1 MLTVDHFELIR
12 RKVLVEE
19 KSQREVALELGHSRK
34 TIKKALSQAA
44 PPGYQLRQARPKP
57 VLDPVR
63 PIIEAWLAADEAAP
77 RKQRHTAQRIFE
89 RLRDEHGFSGSASN
103 VRRYVAQLKLQR
115 GAVAEVFMPLA
126 YSPGEEAQVDWG
138 EALVVLGG
146 QERRVQLFCLKLAYS
161 KRVFAR
167 AYARQDLES
176 FLDGHVRAFAWLGG
190 VPRRLAYDNLK
201 TAVIQVGRGRQ
212 RRLNAR
218 FVELR
223 SWHLFESR
231 FCNVAKG
238 NEKGHVE
245 NLVKQ
250 CQRRFLTPVPQA
262 CSLDEI
268 NAHLERACQA
278 ELDRAGRDEQ
288 NFGALWE
295 QERACLLPL
304 PASPFPACVQEST
317 RIDKQSLVRFDR
329 CWYSAPVS
337 KAHQPCS
344 VRGFVDRVEV
354 LCAGEVVAVHR
365 RSDEP
370 EQYVLDPW
378 HYVPLL
384 ARKPG
389 ALNNGRAFQGEP
401 FGPDLALLRR
411 ELEYRQAEAGTR
423 QFIRILQLF
432 TRYEAAAVHA
442 AVSQCVRLRVFDE
455 HAIVQALRN
464 DPQPAPARRLDL
476 SHRPELAAV
485 GSGLRP
491 AALYDALLSG
501 ESSPSDLPELSPPR
515 PEAPPSGSCKP
526 DQEPSPVCCFSPSL
540 ETSDERDVVVG
551 EPPQDA
557 AAAHD
562 AA

>member
-1 MLTVDHFELIR
+1 VLTVDHFELIR
-12 RKVLVEE
+12 RKVLIEE
-19 KSQREVALELGHSRK
+19 KSQREVARELGHSRK

-44 PPGYQLRQARPKP
+44 PPGYRLRKGRPKP

-63 PIIEAWLAADEAAP
+63 PIVEAWLAADQAAP

-89 RLRDEHGFSGSASN
+89 RLRDEHGFTGSASN
-103 VRRYVAQLKLQR
+103 VRRFVAELKRQQ
-115 GAVAEVFMPLA
+115 GAAAEVFMPLA
-126 YSPGEEAQVDWG
+126 FAPGEEAQVDWG
-138 EALVVLGG
+138 QAIVSLGG
-146 QERRVQLFCLKLAYS
+146 QERTVQVFCLKLAYS
-161 KRVFAR
+161 KRVFVR
-167 AYARQDLES
+167 AYARQDLAS

-218 FVELR
+218 FLELR

-262 CSLDEI
+262 CSLDQI

-278 ELDRAGRDEQ
+278 ELERVGRDGQ
-288 NFGALWE
+288 SLAVLWE
-295 QERACLLPL
+295 QERECLLPL
-304 PASPFPACVQEST
+304 PASPFPACVQESA

-337 KAHQPCS
+337 KAHQPCL
-344 VRGFVDRVEV
+344 VRGFVDRVEI
-354 LCAGEVVAVHR
+354 LCAGEVAAVHR

-370 EQYVLDPW
+370 EQYVLDPL

-384 ARKPG
+384 AKKPG
-389 ALNNGRAFQGEP
+389 ALANARAFQGEP

-411 ELEYRQAEAGTR
+411 ELEYRQGEAGTR

-432 TRYEAAAVHA
+432 TRHEPAAVQA
-442 AVSQCVRLRVFDE
+442 AVSQCVRRRVFDE
-455 HAIVQALRN
+455 HAIAQALRN
-464 DPQPAPARRLDL
+464 DPQPAPTRRLDL

-491 AALYDALLSG
+491 ASLYDALLSS
-501 ESSPSDLPELSPPR
+501 ESSPSESSPSAAPEL
-515 PEAPPSGSCKP
+515 AN
-526 DQEPSPVCCFSPSL
+526 VCCFSLSL
-540 ETSDERDVVVG
+540 ETFDERDAVVG

-562 AA
+562 AS